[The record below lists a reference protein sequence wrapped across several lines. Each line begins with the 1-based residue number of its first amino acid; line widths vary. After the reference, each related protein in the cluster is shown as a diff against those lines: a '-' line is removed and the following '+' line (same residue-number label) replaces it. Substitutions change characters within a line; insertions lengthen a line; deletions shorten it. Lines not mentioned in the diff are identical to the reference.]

1 MSQPRS
7 AQLDGVRVLVTRP
20 RHQAEDL
27 CRRLAALGAD
37 VLVQPAIRI
46 TEPPDWVPVD
56 AALDHLESY
65 DWLVFSSSNGVH
77 FLLDR
82 LRARHGGLDKLYAV
96 KLAAVGPGTAD
107 ELARYGLDVDLVPDE
122 YRAEALAAAL
132 VGEAAGRRLLLARAS
147 RGRAVLAEELV
158 AAGCLVDEIVVYSST
173 DIEPDDPE
181 IQRLAAQLA
190 AGQIDW
196 ITVTSSAIA
205 RSLARLFGENL
216 RRARLAS
223 ISPVTSATLRELG
236 HEPAVEATEYTMRGL
251 VEAIGRSPQFPN
263 GGPTQVDQEG

>member
-46 TEPPDWVPVD
+46 TEPPDWAPVD
-56 AALDHLESY
+56 AALDHLEAY
-65 DWLVFSSSNGVH
+65 DWLVFSSGNGVH

-96 KLAAVGPGTAD
+96 KLAAIGPGTAD

-132 VGEAAGRRLLLARAS
+132 VGEAPGRRLLLARAS
-147 RGRAVLAEELV
+147 RGRAVLAEDT
-158 AAGCLVDEIVVYSST
+158 CRR
-173 DIEPDDPE
+173 
-181 IQRLAAQLA
+181 RLP
-190 AGQIDW
+190 GG
-196 ITVTSSAIA
+196 
-205 RSLARLFGENL
+205 RSRRLLQHG
-216 RRARLAS
+216 RRARRPGNSTPGGPACRGANRLDHRNQFGDCPVAGEALRRELAS
-223 ISPVTSATLRELG
+223 RETGEHQPG
-236 HEPAVEATEYTMRGL
+236 HVGDAPRVGL
-251 VEAIGRSPQFPN
+251 
-263 GGPTQVDQEG
+263 